1 MEILHITPARGAGR
15 EFSEWLDEY
24 EKLLA
29 SRKYAKKTLQN
40 KFALLRVIRR
50 ELGRKSIRKI
60 TPRNLA
66 DFIDLYTVRDNTS
79 AAKSAYIL
87 MRDIFREAWLAG
99 WIQYSPSL
107 PLRPPKDP
115 VKRARLVL
123 DEWKKIYKLS
133 RVICRPYMPHA
144 MALALVTGQR
154 RGDISK
160 MRCSDIFDDHLHIIQ
175 EKTGFRL
182 ALPLDLYCAA
192 IDKTLRQVINA
203 CPGDDY
209 LLSPKRQVNVFSLS
223 VGFKLARD
231 AAYPDTAERW
241 KSPPTFHEQRS
252 LSERLYRG
260 QGIDTQ
266 RLLGHKSRF
275 MTDRYNDDRGR
286 EWKRLV
292 L

>member
-99 WIQYSPSL
+99 WIQYSPAL

-160 MRCSDIFDDHLHIIQ
+160 MRRSDIFDGHLHIEQ
-175 EKTGFRL
+175 QKTGFKL
-182 ALPLDLYCAA
+182 ALPLELFCPALN
-192 IDKTLRQVINA
+192 KTLKEIIAA

-209 LLSPKRQVNVFSLS
+209 LLSPRRQVKPYSLS
-223 VGFKLARD
+223 AGFKLARD
-231 AAYPDTAERW
+231 AAYPDTEVFGAA
-241 KSPPTFHEQRS
+241 PPTFNEQRS
-252 LSERLYRG
+252 LSERLYRRH
-260 QGIDTQ
+260 GIDTQ
-266 RLLGHKSRF
+266 RLLGHKSRS
-275 MTDRYNDDRGR
+275 MTDKYNDDRGR
-286 EWKRLV
+286 EWKCLV